1 MLVQTGIIVAFGL
14 YLIAMLAVGIYF
26 SRRSQ
31 DFSDYVLGG
40 RGIGKWV
47 TALSAQASD
56 MSGWLLMGLPGL
68 AYVSGFGESFWLAA
82 GLALGTYLN
91 WRLVAKR
98 LRIYTKMANDSLTLS
113 DFFENRF
120 GDKTHL
126 LRLISS
132 IFIVIFFTLYVSSG
146 FIAGGKL
153 FNTVFGIKYEYAILI
168 GGGVLVLYT
177 FLGGFF
183 AVSWSDLIQGF
194 IMLFAAIVVP
204 IAALMSLGGS
214 TPALEKINQISP
226 WMLSITKDIS
236 GNNLSAIAIIS
247 SAAWGLGYFGM
258 PHILVRFMGIDSP
271 KNIRDAR
278 IIGMIWVIISLASAI
293 FIGIIGR
300 AYTAAAPLGGADSE
314 KIFMVM
320 VQSLFFTFMAGIL
333 LSAILAAI
341 MSTADSQLLV
351 AASSI
356 SEDFYKTFFKKDA
369 SQADLVKA
377 GRIAVMIIAIVAYS
391 ISLNPNSS
399 VFKVV
404 SFAWAGLGSTF
415 GPVVLVALFWRR
427 ATAKGALAGILAGGI
442 TVIVWKNL
450 SQHFGGIFSL
460 YEIVPAFIISLA
472 AIFIV
477 SLIDNEPPAEITE
490 LFDKVKKEV

>member
-31 DFSDYVLGG
+31 DLSDYVLGG

-98 LRIYTKMANDSLTLS
+98 LRIYTKMANDSLTLA

-300 AYTAAAPLGGADSE
+300 AYTAAAPLGGAD
-314 KIFMVM
+314 
-320 VQSLFFTFMAGIL
+320 T
-333 LSAILAAI
+333 
-341 MSTADSQLLV
+341 
-351 AASSI
+351 
-356 SEDFYKTFFKKDA
+356 
-369 SQADLVKA
+369 
-377 GRIAVMIIAIVAYS
+377 
-391 ISLNPNSS
+391 
-399 VFKVV
+399 
-404 SFAWAGLGSTF
+404 
-415 GPVVLVALFWRR
+415 
-427 ATAKGALAGILAGGI
+427 
-442 TVIVWKNL
+442 
-450 SQHFGGIFSL
+450 
-460 YEIVPAFIISLA
+460 
-472 AIFIV
+472 
-477 SLIDNEPPAEITE
+477 
-490 LFDKVKKEV
+490 

>member
-14 YLIAMLAVGIYF
+14 YLLAMLAVGIYF

-31 DFSDYVLGG
+31 DLSDYVLGG

-204 IAALMSLGGS
+204 ITALMSLGGS

-236 GNNLSAIAIIS
+236 GNKLKCNCNNIICS
-247 SAAWGLGYFGM
+247 LG
-258 PHILVRFMGIDSP
+258 
-271 KNIRDAR
+271 
-278 IIGMIWVIISLASAI
+278 
-293 FIGIIGR
+293 
-300 AYTAAAPLGGADSE
+300 T
-314 KIFMVM
+314 
-320 VQSLFFTFMAGIL
+320 
-333 LSAILAAI
+333 
-341 MSTADSQLLV
+341 
-351 AASSI
+351 
-356 SEDFYKTFFKKDA
+356 
-369 SQADLVKA
+369 
-377 GRIAVMIIAIVAYS
+377 
-391 ISLNPNSS
+391 
-399 VFKVV
+399 
-404 SFAWAGLGSTF
+404 
-415 GPVVLVALFWRR
+415 
-427 ATAKGALAGILAGGI
+427 
-442 TVIVWKNL
+442 
-450 SQHFGGIFSL
+450 GIFWNASHTCSL
-460 YEIVPAFIISLA
+460 YG
-472 AIFIV
+472 
-477 SLIDNEPPAEITE
+477 D
-490 LFDKVKKEV
+490 